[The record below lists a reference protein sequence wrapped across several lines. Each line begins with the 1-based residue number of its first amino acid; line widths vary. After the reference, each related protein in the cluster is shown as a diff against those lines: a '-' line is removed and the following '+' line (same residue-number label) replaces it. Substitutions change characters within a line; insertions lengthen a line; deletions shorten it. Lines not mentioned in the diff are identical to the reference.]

1 MNTTAGGR
9 SAGSVPVRTTAREAH
24 GEAASRTFGLPV
36 VVDLLENLHRVR
48 APAAHFR
55 VPEEEPLGLDVPVDE
70 TADRRAERLLLVG
83 AWCFAHAKATGIIW
97 IRNRGAAAAKGRT
110 SESQSQPRILRNE
123 GRGDAPIQIRYLDGY
138 MESHRGT
145 HAVEDGC

>member
-83 AWCFAHAKATGIIW
+83 ACGMECEYCARK
-97 IRNRGAAAAKGRT
+97 
-110 SESQSQPRILRNE
+110 LRKQE
-123 GRGDAPIQIRYLDGY
+123 VSIPIQIRNLWLGR
-138 MESHRGT
+138 EAIG
-145 HAVEDGC
+145 